1 MAKDEE
7 KNSQASAAPNEGEV
21 KAKQEQTSAKEP
33 AAKAGETEKVAAL
46 QKQVEELTKQL
57 DDQKDQNLR
66 AQAEMQNMT
75 KRFKRNR
82 RNCSSTMVRTWPR
95 ASYRFWTT

>member
-21 KAKQEQTSAKEP
+21 KAKQEQTSAKES

-46 QKQVEELTKQL
+46 QKQVEE
-57 DDQKDQNLR
+57 
-66 AQAEMQNMT
+66 
-75 KRFKRNR
+75 
-82 RNCSSTMVRTWPR
+82 
-95 ASYRFWTT
+95 

>member
-21 KAKQEQTSAKEP
+21 KAKQEQKSAKEP

-46 QKQVEELTKQL
+46 QKQVENFFAPVDVHGLEL
-57 DDQKDQNLR
+57 
-66 AQAEMQNMT
+66 
-75 KRFKRNR
+75 R
-82 RNCSSTMVRTWPR
+82 RRQ
-95 ASYRFWTT
+95 